1 MTARPSPGDEAPGP
15 YRVDVS
21 HLDEHEL
28 LLLRALLR
36 GGDVPFGIVRGELV
50 AGIEHTDEV
59 DEAVAWVAVG
69 NDRRDPDLADAEHRS
84 ARPPLVP
91 PSRPPLVDGRRQAT
105 RWRRLTAG
113 LIDHA
118 IAGLAVAALIAWRVP
133 AWTAAIV
140 HLVCFV
146 ALPASYGW
154 TLGKLCTG
162 LRLVDRRTLRTPGVP
177 TVTERWLV
185 ADAVLLAVIVFGLN
199 GNWATFALLAV
210 YLPIVADLRG
220 LHDRAAGTLVVE
232 RSVDGPGIFV
242 KARPIRDPE

>member
-1 MTARPSPGDEAPGP
+1 MREA
-15 YRVDVS
+15 
-21 HLDEHEL
+21 
-28 LLLRALLR
+28 
-36 GGDVPFGIVRGELV
+36 
-50 AGIEHTDEV
+50 
-59 DEAVAWVAVG
+59 
-69 NDRRDPDLADAEHRS
+69 
-84 ARPPLVP
+84 
-91 PSRPPLVDGRRQAT
+91 
-105 RWRRLTAG
+105 
-113 LIDHA
+113 
-118 IAGLAVAALIAWRVP
+118 
-133 AWTAAIV
+133 
-140 HLVCFV
+140 
-146 ALPASYGW
+146 ASYGW

-162 LRLVDRRTLRTPGVP
+162 LRLVDRRTLRTPGVL